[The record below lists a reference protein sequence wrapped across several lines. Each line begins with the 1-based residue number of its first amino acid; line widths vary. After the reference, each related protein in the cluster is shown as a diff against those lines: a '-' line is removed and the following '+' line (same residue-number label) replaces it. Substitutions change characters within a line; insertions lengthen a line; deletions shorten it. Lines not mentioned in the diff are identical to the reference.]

1 LFILGR
7 QYRTIASRSI
17 VKSSGQAVE
26 CSIVIPLL
34 NQNDQWLK
42 HSVISALQ
50 QTTACEVIVVIS
62 AKTPQSNL
70 DVLRSL
76 RESSKNLIL
85 TSSDS
90 EGFPV
95 ALNAGFQT
103 ASTDR
108 VGMLMSD
115 DWLDPRAAELC
126 VAQNADIVST
136 GHTFFAADGVT
147 PFHEI
152 DWTPTWERY
161 EGLQTL
167 ERKASYL
174 KHFLLIRKSM
184 LEEIGGADESLGNFP
199 GIDDYDMIW
208 TLLEHRATVALVAE
222 SLYNIRDHGS
232 GRLTLKNAQESI
244 RGLERILRKHG
255 IGDDEAP
262 GIIQR
267 HSRWYGMP
275 VNEAYR
281 KINAGKHSLASDK
294 ASRVRGGSV

>member
-1 LFILGR
+1 M
-7 QYRTIASRSI
+7 
-17 VKSSGQAVE
+17 
-26 CSIVIPLL
+26 
-34 NQNDQWLK
+34 
-42 HSVISALQ
+42 
-50 QTTACEVIVVIS
+50 
-62 AKTPQSNL
+62 
-70 DVLRSL
+70 
-76 RESSKNLIL
+76 
-85 TSSDS
+85 
-90 EGFPV
+90 
-95 ALNAGFQT
+95 ALNAGFQR
-103 ASTDR
+103 ASADR

-115 DWLDPRAAELC
+115 DWLDPRAVELC
-126 VAQNADIVST
+126 VARNADIVST

-147 PFHEI
+147 AFREI

-281 KINAGKHSLASDK
+281 KIK
-294 ASRVRGGSV
+294 ASNYLLANDKEPRVREPSE